1 MEAEMKEMDVKL
13 GKNAF
18 SEDDNFDE
26 AIPIQ
31 IGKERK
37 T

>member
-1 MEAEMKEMDVKL
+1 MKEMDEKR

-26 AIPIQ
+26 AIPIE
-31 IGKERK
+31 IIK
-37 T
+37 